1 MPQATEYLAETT
13 EQARVADALRQ
24 GLTQAHAEDIKITT
38 VNTLLLRKSQGLVF
52 ADTSI
57 PPADRTLGTTFQR
70 IVAFTTV
77 GWPVQTCRS

>member
-13 EQARVADALRQ
+13 
-24 GLTQAHAEDIKITT
+24 GLEDIKITT